1 MVAAESSLVVMGT
14 HARSHR
20 PTLILTASKVRA
32 IVAAVMALVLALSLF
47 AVVEQKEKEA
57 EAADLSWST
66 LITPSMEV
74 PNEEVAPHHS
84 CQGS

>member
-32 IVAAVMALVLALSLF
+32 IVAAVMALSLF